1 MRVHRMRMPFHG
13 AAADAASHAVMERL
27 ERGFVV
33 ILAKR
38 PPPEGES
45 PFDLSSIPNFTPD
58 DIAAMEEME
67 KQSQVEQVLAQ
78 QATVLETLGRRK
90 TVTAATVAFGLGV
103 AATLLFRGR
112 QPESSWN

>member
-1 MRVHRMRMPFHG
+1 MRGPFRG
-13 AAADAASHAVMERL
+13 AAADPAGHVEMESL

-33 ILAKR
+33 IIARR
-38 PPPEGES
+38 PPPEDEA
-45 PFDLSSIPNFTPD
+45 PFDLSSIPTFTAD

-67 KQSQVEQVLAQ
+67 KRSEVEQILAQ
-78 QATVLETLGRRK
+78 QASVLETLGRRK